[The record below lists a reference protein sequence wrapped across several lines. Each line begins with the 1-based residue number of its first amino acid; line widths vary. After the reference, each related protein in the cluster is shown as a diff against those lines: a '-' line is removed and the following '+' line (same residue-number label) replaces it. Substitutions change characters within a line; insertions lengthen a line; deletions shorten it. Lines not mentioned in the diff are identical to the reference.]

1 MIKDIVKDQFFLQQK
16 SIDATKEDLPVVQ
29 DLLDTIQAHETCV
42 GIAANMIG
50 ELKNII
56 VVYDGK
62 QYLVLINPQ
71 MIPAH
76 KPLYTCQEGCLC
88 HDGLKETKR
97 YEKIKVKYLDQ
108 DFRPK
113 NKTFDKQT
121 AQIIQHEIDH
131 CQGILI

>member
-1 MIKDIVKDQFFLQQK
+1 MKGLFDCSK
-16 SIDATKEDLPVVQ
+16 PVSYTH
-29 DLLDTIQAHETCV
+29 LDVYKRQ

-71 MIPAH
+71 MIQAH

-113 NKTFDKQT
+113 IKTFDKQT

>member
-1 MIKDIVKDQFFLQQK
+1 
-16 SIDATKEDLPVVQ
+16 
-29 DLLDTIQAHETCV
+29 
-42 GIAANMIG
+42 MIG

-71 MIPAH
+71 MIQTH

-113 NKTFDKQT
+113 IKTFDKQT

>member
-16 SIDATKEDLPVVQ
+16 LIDATKEDLPVVQ

-71 MIPAH
+71 MIQVH

-88 HDGLKETKR
+88 HEGLKETKR

-113 NKTFDKQT
+113 IKTFDKQT

>member
-71 MIPAH
+71 MIQAH

-108 DFRPK
+108 DFHPK
-113 NKTFDKQT
+113 IKTFDKQT

>member
-71 MIPAH
+71 MIQAH

-108 DFRPK
+108 DFRLK
-113 NKTFDKQT
+113 IKTFDKQT
-121 AQIIQHEIDH
+121 TQIIQHEIDH

>member
-71 MIPAH
+71 MIQAH

-88 HDGLKETKR
+88 HEGLKETKR

-108 DFRPK
+108 DFRLK
-113 NKTFDKQT
+113 IKTFDKQT

>member
-71 MIPAH
+71 MIQAH

-88 HDGLKETKR
+88 HEGLKETKR

-108 DFRPK
+108 DFRSK
-113 NKTFDKQT
+113 IKTFDKQT

>member
-71 MIPAH
+71 MIQAH

-108 DFRPK
+108 DFRLK
-113 NKTFDKQT
+113 IKTFDKQT

>member
-71 MIPAH
+71 MIQAH

-97 YEKIKVKYLDQ
+97 YEKIKVKYLDKENKQ
-108 DFRPK
+108 K
-113 NKTFDKQT
+113 IKTFDKQT

>member
-29 DLLDTIQAHETCV
+29 DLLDTILAHETCV

-71 MIPAH
+71 MIQAH

-108 DFRPK
+108 DFRLK
-113 NKTFDKQT
+113 IKTFDKQT

>member
-71 MIPAH
+71 MIQAH

-97 YEKIKVKYLDQ
+97 YEKIKVKYLHQ

-113 NKTFDKQT
+113 IKTFDKQT